1 MKIFNLLAQTE
12 HAINWPGYELKV
24 MKEWMKG
31 VDDMISAVSSSG
43 SDNSHYNLSQQDQKV
58 QLLQSYNK

>member
-1 MKIFNLLAQTE
+1 
-12 HAINWPGYELKV
+12 
-24 MKEWMKG
+24 MKG